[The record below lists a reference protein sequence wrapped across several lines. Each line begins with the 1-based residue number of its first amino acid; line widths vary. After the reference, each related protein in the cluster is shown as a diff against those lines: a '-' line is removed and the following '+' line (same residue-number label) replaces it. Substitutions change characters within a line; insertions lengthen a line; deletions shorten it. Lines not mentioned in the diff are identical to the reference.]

1 MREFTVVNKD
11 GRNLWSIGG
20 LGEEDDPREDR
31 HSAIQEILL
40 GLARDDQIEAK
51 GEVGC
56 SSALRG
62 KKQIKN
68 KPPDEEAAVFPD
80 ADGSSI

>member
-1 MREFTVVNKD
+1 MMTPVKGYN
-11 GRNLWSIGG
+11 
-20 LGEEDDPREDR
+20 EE
-31 HSAIQEILL
+31 IQEILL
-40 GLARDDQIEAK
+40 GLAREDQIEAK

-56 SSALRG
+56 SSASRG